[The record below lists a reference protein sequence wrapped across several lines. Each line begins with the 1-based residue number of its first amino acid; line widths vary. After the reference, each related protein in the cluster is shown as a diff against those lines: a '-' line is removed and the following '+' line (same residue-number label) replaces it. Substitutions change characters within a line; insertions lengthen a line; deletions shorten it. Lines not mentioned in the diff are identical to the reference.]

1 MSYIEKDRTFFSLE
15 GVKLFFTNTKSG
27 KFNEKSYAGQ
37 DKRVVK
43 ELIQTRRMSAID
55 AVTSRLIL
63 IPKPMPTSVIANNNG
78 SLKPS
83 GVSLAQAFV
92 NANNSGASNFS
103 NGSFVQAAVITDNN
117 GAPTQDCGAPK
128 PSPADL
134 MADDCGAPKPSPA
147 DLMADDCGSLSP
159 SPVQADLM
167 TDPSKG
173 PAPSPVQADLMT
185 DNSKAIASSDI
196 NHVTTNNIMAI
207 NHVTANNYDSSI
219 ESGNSSDDGSSKHSN
234 ESNCRVYKLKQKIKQ
249 LEADKDNMA
258 AAVQDERKR
267 VKAQMDAVQVERNQM
282 QAEMQRMHASKSQ
295 KTGDNDVAAHETV
308 NKDIAAQMTAA
319 KDAAA
324 RMTAAKDAAAHGMT
338 AAKDTAAPLRVLR
351 TLPEKRKL
359 ADIPEKWDPNVPRA
373 PETRHIQLKADFQ
386 AARKKANRYL
396 TPDEYRQLLGEE
408 RWEATPTSM
417 WDYHMQQL
425 QDVEI
430 PRRDND
436 ALIAAA
442 GPNGLSTTMQNI
454 VDNKWIYDAEQN
466 RRISPLEIN
475 NKDTLEERWEKIYRS
490 PFNDRFHKRFY
501 TDGLS
506 DADKAIS
513 DARMI
518 EEDLFMAGQYELRA
532 AEHKR
537 KFEEAKKKQ
546 ATWTD
551 APYMAFRPL
560 ARDSLENFRLL
571 TARGRHK

>member
-1 MSYIEKDRTFFSLE
+1 VAATKA
-15 GVKLFFTNTKSG
+15 GKL
-27 KFNEKSYAGQ
+27 NENAYPSQ
-37 DKRVVK
+37 DKQAIK
-43 ELIQTRRMSAID
+43 DLINLRRKDAID
-55 AVTSRLIL
+55 TMTNILSSVSLPSGTTGSVMTDNCGALKPSSVNGSRPLVQS
-63 IPKPMPTSVIANNNG
+63 SVIANNRGARKQYSG
-78 SLKPS
+78 SM
-83 GVSLAQAFV
+83 A
-92 NANNSGASNFS
+92 
-103 NGSFVQAAVITDNN
+103 QAAVITDNN